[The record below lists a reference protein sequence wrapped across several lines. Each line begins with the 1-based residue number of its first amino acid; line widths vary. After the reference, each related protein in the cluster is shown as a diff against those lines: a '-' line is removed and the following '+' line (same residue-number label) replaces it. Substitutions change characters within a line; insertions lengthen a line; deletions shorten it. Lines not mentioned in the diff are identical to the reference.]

1 LLILKILEDV
11 EPSRSMY
18 PLMFYY
24 EEARELTEAPSHEG
38 CLIVLMENH
47 IDYPEL

>member
-1 LLILKILEDV
+1 
-11 EPSRSMY
+11 MY

-24 EEARELTEAPSHEG
+24 EEARELTEAHSYEG

-47 IDYPEL
+47 IDYPELQSVL